1 MIETMNTEDNRQAI
15 CQWLNYSTKKTEA
28 VSAFSDQEQL
38 SFAFFDNH
46 DQLGGLIGKRTG
58 NTIHIQL
65 FAVDPNHQNQGGGG
79 TIDGSTFRSR

>member
-1 MIETMNTEDNRQAI
+1 MIETINSEDNRQAI

-46 DQLGGLIGKRTG
+46 DQLGGLIG
-58 NTIHIQL
+58 
-65 FAVDPNHQNQGGGG
+65 
-79 TIDGSTFRSR
+79 